1 MGPGLSHTAVCHS
14 GVSAP
19 SPPVS
24 HGGYKSV
31 LVHSAHSEHSFNIQV
46 NRSTLIVTEPERLVV
61 MAHKLLGHFVVGH
74 FVREQVKVCEN
85 RSLEKFRGG
94 HVELPSEL
102 FEYIFNVL

>member
-1 MGPGLSHTAVCHS
+1 MGPGLSHTAVRHS
-14 GVSAP
+14 GVSPP

-31 LVHSAHSEHSFNIQV
+31 LVHSAHSEHTFNIQV

-61 MAHKLLGHFVVGH
+61 IAHKLLG
-74 FVREQVKVCEN
+74 Q
-85 RSLEKFRGG
+85 
-94 HVELPSEL
+94 VELPSEL